1 MIPGTKEIRA
11 RVLPLQL
18 HLWFLDPKPHAV
30 KLLLAM
36 LFNPLEDDDLR
47 RIEPNALELPH
58 VLNTCVKQRRVVE
71 TNRVLMSPF
80 SIRCAFV
87 LSRSLCLHRA
97 GFLSTRVERFY

>member
-1 MIPGTKEIRA
+1 MIPGTKEIRT

-36 LFNPLEDDDLR
+36 LFNPLEGDDLR
-47 RIEPNALELPH
+47 RLEPNALELPH
-58 VLNTCVKQRRVVE
+58 VLNTCMKQRRVVE

-80 SIRCAFV
+80 SIRCAFESFSV
-87 LSRSLCLHRA
+87 SAELA
-97 GFLSTRVERFY
+97 FFPPE